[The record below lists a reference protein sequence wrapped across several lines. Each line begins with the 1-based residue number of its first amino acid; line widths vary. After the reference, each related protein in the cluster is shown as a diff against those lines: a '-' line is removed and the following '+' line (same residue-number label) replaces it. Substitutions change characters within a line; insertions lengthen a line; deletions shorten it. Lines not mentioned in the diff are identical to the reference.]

1 MPEDEIDYNKA
12 FTYYTRSA
20 QLGNGIAICNIGDCY
35 EHGRGVK
42 KDFRMAVK
50 YYKEAADMDIDIAQ
64 YSLGYCY
71 ENGWGIVK
79 DMEKALE
86 YYHKAAD
93 HGYEDAIKALE
104 RLENKDK

>member
-1 MPEDEIDYNKA
+1 
-12 FTYYTRSA
+12 
-20 QLGNGIAICNIGDCY
+20 
-35 EHGRGVK
+35 
-42 KDFRMAVK
+42 
-50 YYKEAADMDIDIAQ
+50 MDIDIAQ

>member
-1 MPEDEIDYNKA
+1 
-12 FTYYTRSA
+12 
-20 QLGNGIAICNIGDCY
+20 
-35 EHGRGVK
+35 
-42 KDFRMAVK
+42 MAVK